1 MLKVQSIELHAKM
14 PRSRPSTEHVGAL
27 VYAWAAPPTCRTSG
41 KRARYRVYAHSEEP
55 TCKRAC
61 VPLAPVLT
69 RLLAHVDAGAAAA
82 SARAAPAVTTYEA
95 NRLL

>member
-14 PRSRPSTEHVGAL
+14 PRSRPNTAHVGAL

-55 TCKRAC
+55 TCKRAS

-69 RLLAHVDAGAAAA
+69 RLLAHVEAGAAARRA
-82 SARAAPAVTTYEA
+82 AAPAVTTYEA